1 MLCVTDLAQAN
12 CLFNM
17 VIKFPEVLSAG
28 TFYPQCTNEKS
39 KKQTTCPVLNIRA
52 RTWTLNTT
60 TMKRINL
67 ENIFVFSSF
76 AMKVVAIKLLL
87 KRSMYCEWSVLVE
100 VNKIAEVRVLGI
112 ELRIKEPCSL
122 L

>member
-39 KKQTTCPVLNIRA
+39 KKQTTCPVLNISQD
-52 RTWTLNTT
+52 LDF
-60 TMKRINL
+60 KYYYY
-67 ENIFVFSSF
+67 E
-76 AMKVVAIKLLL
+76 KDKLGE
-87 KRSMYCEWSVLVE
+87 YF
-100 VNKIAEVRVLGI
+100 
-112 ELRIKEPCSL
+112 CSL
-122 L
+122 LFCNESSSYKTVA